1 MRAVTKSKAI
11 MTASALLL
19 AICGVAASFL
29 PQEILATI
37 GVAPHVVMTAIV
49 QLVGALLLAF
59 AMVDWMA
66 KDSLIGGIY
75 NRPVSIGN
83 LVHFAVG
90 AITLVKL
97 VLAGGAPRYVLIAA
111 VVYAVFAAAFA
122 TLVFG
127 SGVTPAA
134 D

>member
-1 MRAVTKSKAI
+1 MSV
-11 MTASALLL
+11 SALVL
-19 AICGVAASFL
+19 AVCGVAASFL
-29 PQEILATI
+29 PQEILAAI

-49 QLVGALLLAF
+49 QLLGALLLAF

-90 AITLVKL
+90 AITLGKL
-97 VLAGGAPRYVLIAA
+97 VLAGGAPRAVLVAA
-111 VVYAVFAAAFA
+111 AVYAVFAVAFA

>member
-1 MRAVTKSKAI
+1 MRAVTKAKAI
-11 MTASALLL
+11 MTDSALVL

-29 PQEILATI
+29 PQEILAVI
-37 GVAPHVVMTAIV
+37 GGPPHVVMTAIV
-49 QLVGALLLAF
+49 QLLGALLLAF

-75 NRPVSIGN
+75 NRAVAVGN

-90 AITLVKL
+90 AITLIKL
-97 VLAGGAPRYVLIAA
+97 ALPGGAPRYLLVAA
-111 VVYAVFAAAFA
+111 VVYVVFTAAFA

-127 SGVTPAA
+127 TGVTRH

>member
-1 MRAVTKSKAI
+1 MRAVTKAKAI
-11 MTASALLL
+11 MTASAL
-19 AICGVAASFL
+19 AMAVCGVAASFL

-37 GVAPHVVMTAIV
+37 GVAPHVVMTAVV
-49 QLVGALLLAF
+49 QLLGALLLAF
-59 AMVDWMA
+59 AMVNWMA
-66 KDSLIGGIY
+66 KDSQIGGIY
-75 NRPVSIGN
+75 NRPVAIGN

-97 VLAGGAPRYVLIAA
+97 VLAGGAPRYVLVAA

-127 SGVTPAA
+127 RRITP
-134 D
+134 